1 MKKKV
6 ISLLL
11 AGVLVFGLTGCGVY
25 EKDGA
30 ADTIGASGTEAAEA
44 DSGTAT
50 GNPAGASEG
59 AAASQKLFRY
69 SETQAPTSLDPIKA
83 NCIEDNEV
91 GHMTQ
96 ECLVRNTAGN
106 IEPGIAETWE
116 TSDDGLTLTFHL
128 RDALWSDGVA
138 ITANDYVYGLR
149 RLMNPETACP
159 YAFIGEYVK
168 NGAAVEAGEKPVEE
182 LGISA
187 PDDKT
192 VVIELE
198 NNTPYFLSLIG
209 SSCQFSPQRQDIV
222 EKYGTDYAATAEK
235 SVYSGPFM
243 LVSSE
248 NQQYVFKK
256 NENYWNS
263 SMIMLDGAELNVIP
277 DQATALAMYESGDL
291 DFVKLPTE
299 QVVNYDDVDHEYM
312 NGNEDFIYINE
323 ECDNKILRNKNFR
336 LALNYGIDRNTYIT
350 LATNGVYAP
359 CNALVMP
366 LVSGAKASY
375 GEEYTVESFPMDGDK
390 ELAKQYLE
398 TAMKEEGISDPK
410 DIAVEITTT
419 DVEASKII
427 AEVVQELWTQS
438 LGITV
443 TVRQV
448 TYADIY
454 GNVFPNGDYEVGY
467 GGWGPDYSDPY
478 TYLELFKSD
487 CAYNY
492 SNYKNDAVDKLLED
506 SKSETDPKKRMDMLN
521 SAEKMLLDDG
531 ALVPLQ
537 LRQQHYLINEK
548 ITGMNFFFCSINT
561 DWTYADYTE

>member
-11 AGVLVFGLTGCGVY
+11 AGVLAFGLIGCGVY

-30 ADTIGASGTEAAEA
+30 AAAADSAGAQTAEAQAEGESAAENTESTA
-44 DSGTAT
+44 AT
-50 GNPAGASEG
+50 G
-59 AAASQKLFRY
+59 KVFRY

-106 IEPGIAETWE
+106 VEPGIAESWE
-116 TSDDGLTLTFHL
+116 ASADGLTYTFHL
-128 RDALWSDGVA
+128 RDAVWSDGEP
-138 ITANDYVYGLR
+138 ITAGDFVYGLR
-149 RLMNPETACP
+149 RLMNPETASP

-168 NGAAVEAGEKPVEE
+168 NGAAVEAGEKSVEE

-198 NNTPYFLSLIG
+198 NSTPYFLSLIG

-222 EKYGTDYAATAEK
+222 EKYGTDYAATADK
-235 SVYSGPFM
+235 NVYSGPFT

-256 NENYWNS
+256 NENYWDAK
-263 SMIMLDGAELNVIP
+263 MIKLDGAELNVIP
-277 DQATALAMYESGDL
+277 DQSTALAMYENGEL

-299 QVVNYDDVDHEYM
+299 QVANYDDVDHEYM

-323 ECDNKILRNKNFR
+323 DSDNKILKNKNFR

-366 LVSGAKASY
+366 LVSGAKTTY
-375 GEEYTVESFPMDGDK
+375 GEEYAVESFPMNGDN

-410 DIAVEITTT
+410 DIKVEITTT

-454 GNVFPNGDYEVGY
+454 GSVFPNGDYEVGY

-506 SKSETDPKKRMDMLN
+506 SKAETDAKKRMDMLN
-521 SAEKMLLDDG
+521 AAEKMLLDDG

-561 DWTYADYTE
+561 DWTYAEFTE

>member
-1 MKKKV
+1 MKKKI

-11 AGVLVFGLTGCGVY
+11 SGILAFSLIGCGVY
-25 EKDGA
+25 EK
-30 ADTIGASGTEAAEA
+30 
-44 DSGTAT
+44 
-50 GNPAGASEG
+50 EG
-59 AAASQKLFRY
+59 AAAPSGTSETGEAKTEESSGGGEGEGGSLAASEKIFRY
-69 SETQAPTSLDPIKA
+69 SETQAPTTLDPIKA

-106 IEPGIAETWE
+106 VEPGIAESWE
-116 TSDDGLTLTFHL
+116 VSDDGLSYTFHL
-128 RDALWSDGVA
+128 RDALWSDGEA
-138 ITANDYVYGLR
+138 ITAGDFVYGLR
-149 RLMNPETACP
+149 RLMNPETASP

-198 NNTPYFLSLIG
+198 NNTPYFLSLVG
-209 SSCQFSPQRQDIV
+209 SNCQFCPQRQDVV
-222 EKYGTDYAATAEK
+222 EKYGTDYAATADK
-235 SVYSGPFM
+235 SIYSGPFTIA
-243 LVSSE
+243 SSE
-248 NQQYVFKK
+248 NQQYIFKK
-256 NENYWNS
+256 NENYWNKE
-263 SMIMLDGAELNVIP
+263 MITLDGAVLNVIP
-277 DQATALAMYESGDL
+277 DQSTALAMYEGGEL

-299 QVVNYDDVDHEYM
+299 QVVNYDDADHEYM
-312 NGNEDFIYINE
+312 NGNEDFIYINQKS
-323 ECDNKILRNKNFR
+323 DNKILNNKNFR
-336 LALNYGIDRNTYIT
+336 LALNYGLDRNTYIT
-350 LATNGVYAP
+350 LATNGVYTP

-366 LVSGAKASY
+366 LVSGASSTY
-375 GEEYTVESFPMDGDK
+375 GEEYSVESYPMEGDM

-410 DIAVEITTT
+410 DISVEITTT
-419 DVEASKII
+419 DVEASKVI

-438 LGITV
+438 LGINV

-454 GNVFPNGDYEVGY
+454 GSVFPNGDYEVGY

-492 SNYKNDAVDKLLED
+492 SNYANSSVDKLLED
-506 SKSETDPKKRMDMLN
+506 SKKETDAKKRMDLLN

-537 LRQQHYLINEK
+537 LRQQHYLINDK

-561 DWTYADYTE
+561 DWTYADYAE

>member
-1 MKKKV
+1 MKKKL

-11 AGVLVFGLTGCGVY
+11 AGVLAFGLIGCGVY
-25 EKDGA
+25 EQDGA
-30 ADTIGASGTEAAEA
+30 AAAAGAADSQSAQAEGGEETAAEETG
-44 DSGTAT
+44 STA
-50 GNPAGASEG
+50 ASE
-59 AAASQKLFRY
+59 KVFRY

-106 IEPGIAETWE
+106 VEPGIAESWE
-116 TSDDGLTLTFHL
+116 TSADGLTYTFHL
-128 RDALWSDGVA
+128 RDALWSDGEP
-138 ITANDYVYGLR
+138 ITANDFVYGLR
-149 RLMNPETACP
+149 RLMNPETASP

-168 NGAAVEAGEKPVEE
+168 NGAAVEAGEKSVEE

-209 SSCQFSPQRQDIV
+209 SSCQFCPQRQDVV
-222 EKYGTDYAATAEK
+222 EKYGADYAATADK
-235 SVYSGPFM
+235 SIYSGPFVM
-243 LVSSE
+243 VSSE

-256 NENYWNS
+256 NENYWNAK
-263 SMIMLDGAELNVIP
+263 MIKLDGAVLNVIP
-277 DQATALAMYESGDL
+277 DQSTALAMYESGEL

-299 QVVNYDDVDHEYM
+299 QVANYDDVDHEYM

-323 ECDNKILRNKNFR
+323 DCDNKILKNKNFR

-366 LVSGAKASY
+366 LVSGAETTY
-375 GEEYTVESFPMDGDK
+375 GEEYKVESFPMDGDN

-410 DIAVEITTT
+410 DIKVEITTT

-454 GNVFPNGDYEVGY
+454 GSVFPNGDYEVGY

-506 SKSETDPKKRMDMLN
+506 SKSETDVKKRMDMLN

-537 LRQQHYLINEK
+537 LRQQHYLLNEK

-561 DWTYADYTE
+561 DWTYAEYAE